1 MSSRL
6 GQGEFITNL
15 NGYATTWMDLR
26 DYHSK
31 RSKSETERQ
40 IPMISIIYGIE
51 NTTQINTSMKQKQN
65 HRYKEQIHA
74 AKGERG
80 EGVKNWELGI
90 SRCKRL
96 YTGCITAQHR
106 ELYSISFDKP

>member
-1 MSSRL
+1 M
-6 GQGEFITNL
+6 TNL

-31 RSKSETERQ
+31 RSKLERDRQ

-65 HRYKEQIHA
+65 HRYKEQIHVV
-74 AKGERG
+74 KGERG

-90 SRCKRL
+90 SRCKLL
-96 YTGCITAQHR
+96 YTGCINCTTQGTIFNI
-106 ELYSISFDKP
+106 L